1 MSDRDAESPAAPE
14 PAVREAGVASQV
26 GLLTVRLIHRAL
38 RSPAVTL
45 PNLLISVFFLLVY
58 DGLLG
63 GSAQVGR
70 LVGGNYTNFILPV
83 IIVSAAVSGGSAG
96 LILVEDLESGYF
108 RRLLA
113 MPLSR
118 LAIVAAP
125 MILGALQVAVQ
136 AVLVIVLGILL
147 GASPATGVGGL
158 VVLVGYALLWGLG
171 FAGYSVA
178 TGLRTGNAQAA
189 QAATFLFFPLVFIAP
204 TFLPLD
210 QLAPALRA
218 VAHFNPTT
226 YVLEGMRSLLID
238 GWQTGPLLRA
248 LAAGGGFALLT
259 LTAALAVARR
269 ATSRA

>member
-1 MSDRDAESPAAPE
+1 MSASTRAAAPE
-14 PAVREAGVASQV
+14 V
-26 GLLTVRLIHRAL
+26 GLATQVWLLTGRLLRRTL

-45 PNLLISVFFLLVY
+45 PNLVISVFFLLVY
-58 DGLLG
+58 NGLLG
-63 GSAQVGR
+63 GSGAVSA
-70 LVGGNYTNFILPV
+70 LVGGNYVNFILPV
-83 IIVSAAVSGGSAG
+83 IVVTAAVSGGSAG
-96 LILVEDLESGYF
+96 LILVSDLESGYF
-108 RRLLA
+108 RRQLA

-136 AVLVIVLGILL
+136 AVLVIAIGLAL
-147 GASPATGVGGL
+147 GASPAAGVGGL
-158 VVLVGYALLWGLG
+158 VVLVAYALLWGLG

-218 VAHFNPTT
+218 LARVNPTT

-238 GWQTGPLLRA
+238 GWQAGPLLHA
-248 LAAGGGFALLT
+248 LAAGGGFAALT

-269 ATSRA
+269 VTARA